1 MNTREQIRRVNE
13 LFKKRMRVIRE
24 IRIKKQ
30 ELKDIEGQI
39 HWLQCEAPIEE
50 EDVKIIDDD
59 DNCGL
64 LMNKK

>member
-1 MNTREQIRRVNE
+1 MNTREQIRRVND
-13 LFKKRMRVIRE
+13 LFKKRKQIIRE
-24 IRIKKQ
+24 LKSKKQ

-50 EDVKIIDDD
+50 DVVEDD

-64 LMNKK
+64 LRGNK